1 MEKGKLFIIGIGP
14 GDTSLLSD
22 YAIRVIKKCDVLCG
36 YKLYISRIYSIID
49 KKRSEIYR
57 FDMGEEVKRVNFA
70 IKEYKLG
77 KDVALVCGGDPSL
90 YGLASLGYE
99 LIDNVKDIEVIPG
112 ITAFLAASA
121 KLGAAVSEDI
131 VILSMSDLLIPWD
144 IIKERIEAYSRID
157 VVLSVYNPKSKK
169 RDWQLS
175 FLVERLLENRGD
187 VYCGA
192 VKNAF
197 NRNENIK
204 LFKLSD
210 IDYSYIDMRT
220 VLIIG
225 NSKTYVKDDKLVT
238 PRGYNI

>member
-1 MEKGKLFIIGIGP
+1 
-14 GDTSLLSD
+14 
-22 YAIRVIKKCDVLCG
+22 
-36 YKLYISRIYSIID
+36 RIYSIID

-144 IIKERIEAYSRID
+144 IIKKRIEAYSRID